1 MTAPKPLLPAPT
13 IVVMMGVSGTGK
25 TTVGK
30 ALAKRLGWTFQDGD
44 DFHPQAN
51 VAKMSSGRPLDD
63 ADRAPWLAR
72 IGAWISDQLAARRS
86 GVIACSALKRTY
98 RRDLSAGRPEVIVV
112 FLKGSEPLIA
122 ARLERRRGHFM
133 PAGLLASQFAAL
145 EPPTPDEKPI
155 VVDIDQP
162 VAAQVKD
169 IVAGLA
175 QRGRIEGS

>member
-1 MTAPKPLLPAPT
+1 
-13 IVVMMGVSGTGK
+13 
-25 TTVGK
+25 
-30 ALAKRLGWTFQDGD
+30 
-44 DFHPQAN
+44 
-51 VAKMSSGRPLDD
+51 
-63 ADRAPWLAR
+63 
-72 IGAWISDQLAARRS
+72 
-86 GVIACSALKRTY
+86 VIACSALKRTY

-122 ARLERRRGHFM
+122 ARLERRGGHFM

-162 VAAQVKD
+162 VAAQVED
-169 IVAGLA
+169 VVAGLV